1 MIFRKIIF
9 SFILILASGITF
21 AQQPDLQDPD
31 LTKVKVEE
39 LSDSQILQVMQRAE
53 ESGMSESQVKAA
65 LLARGLSPTELNKL
79 EERIANL
86 QSGQSSTEIISRSR
100 EDVLE
105 PMYGRSVKKKPVPGN
120 RIFGYNLFRN
130 DNLTFEPS
138 MNIPTPPTYR
148 IGPGDE
154 LIIDIWGAS
163 QQNYRLPVSPEGSV
177 YIENLG
183 PIQVSG
189 LTVKEASDRLLG
201 QLARIYSGLTGPDRN
216 TYAEVT
222 LGDTRTISVHILGE
236 VNLPGTFTLSSFATM
251 FNALYASGGPTV
263 NGSFRDIELF
273 RNNEK
278 IATLDVYDFLVHGQQ
293 DNNIRLQ
300 DQDIIKVNP
309 YNTRIEL
316 TGEVKRP
323 GIYELSEEEG
333 LGQVIR
339 FSGGFTDKAFKKT
352 LTVYRKTDTER
363 KIVNVSKEQLAGFT
377 LHDGDSI
384 PVTRILDRFENRV
397 TINGA
402 VFRPGEYALNG
413 CTTLR
418 EVLNKAEGVREDAFL
433 ARALIYRTRED
444 FTLEVIPVDLRAV
457 LSDSS
462 SNVKLKKDDV
472 ITVASIFDLREEYF
486 VQLQGEVNDPGT
498 YAFMENITLED
509 LIVMAGGLKEAA
521 TPNRVEV
528 ARRFRDTDEEAPQ
541 GKISEIFYFEIDK
554 NFEIS
559 GEGESFIVEPFDQV
573 FVRRSPGYEN
583 AQVMTVTGEVIYPG
597 SYSLS
602 TKGDRIS
609 DLIMRAGGL
618 TYDAY
623 PEGARLIRKVQ
634 VNEQERRKALESL
647 MKESEDPLV
656 FEVAQETE
664 QAIGID
670 LEKIL
675 EDRGGKHDIFVEN
688 GDRLVIPKEMQTVRM
703 TGAVL
708 YPITVRYDKRYGF
721 GKYIDMSGGFASDAK
736 KSKAYVIYANGSID
750 RTKNRIL
757 FNDYPKIEPGAE
769 IIVPSKPPKDKI
781 STQEAIGVS
790 SALTSMA
797 LIIVTII
804 NTLAGG

>member
-1 MIFRKIIF
+1 
-9 SFILILASGITF
+9 
-21 AQQPDLQDPD
+21 
-31 LTKVKVEE
+31 
-39 LSDSQILQVMQRAE
+39 
-53 ESGMSESQVKAA
+53 
-65 LLARGLSPTELNKL
+65 
-79 EERIANL
+79 
-86 QSGQSSTEIISRSR
+86 
-100 EDVLE
+100 
-105 PMYGRSVKKKPVPGN
+105 
-120 RIFGYNLFRN
+120 
-130 DNLTFEPS
+130 
-138 MNIPTPPTYR
+138 
-148 IGPGDE
+148 
-154 LIIDIWGAS
+154 
-163 QQNYRLPVSPEGSV
+163 
-177 YIENLG
+177 
-183 PIQVSG
+183 
-189 LTVKEASDRLLG
+189 
-201 QLARIYSGLTGPDRN
+201 
-216 TYAEVT
+216 
-222 LGDTRTISVHILGE
+222 
-236 VNLPGTFTLSSFATM
+236 
-251 FNALYASGGPTV
+251 
-263 NGSFRDIELF
+263 
-273 RNNEK
+273 
-278 IATLDVYDFLVHGQQ
+278 
-293 DNNIRLQ
+293 
-300 DQDIIKVNP
+300 
-309 YNTRIEL
+309 
-316 TGEVKRP
+316 
-323 GIYELSEEEG
+323 
-333 LGQVIR
+333 
-339 FSGGFTDKAFKKT
+339 
-352 LTVYRKTDTER
+352 
-363 KIVNVSKEQLAGFT
+363 
-377 LHDGDSI
+377 
-384 PVTRILDRFENRV
+384 
-397 TINGA
+397 
-402 VFRPGEYALNG
+402 
-413 CTTLR
+413 
-418 EVLNKAEGVREDAFL
+418 
-433 ARALIYRTRED
+433 
-444 FTLEVIPVDLRAV
+444 
-457 LSDSS
+457 
-462 SNVKLKKDDV
+462 
-472 ITVASIFDLREEYF
+472 
-486 VQLQGEVNDPGT
+486 
-498 YAFMENITLED
+498 
-509 LIVMAGGLKEAA
+509 
-521 TPNRVEV
+521 
-528 ARRFRDTDEEAPQ
+528 
-541 GKISEIFYFEIDK
+541 
-554 NFEIS
+554 
-559 GEGESFIVEPFDQV
+559 VEPFDQV